1 MAEVL
6 TEHSIVIAE
15 EPKFA
20 TKDGIVAVEVQKF
33 APWFS
38 ISWNRQQ
45 LTHGVTAVPSGSLVV
60 EIPVEGVAQGG
71 VITPEQLAELLVGLM
86 SAMLPTCNVFVEA
99 VEDEFGHSEKKD
111 F

>member
-6 TEHSIVIAE
+6 TEHSIIIAGD
-15 EPKFA
+15 PKFA
-20 TKDGIVAVEVQKF
+20 TGDGIIKVEVTKL
-33 APWFS
+33 APWFDMT
-38 ISWNRQQ
+38 WNRQK
-45 LTHGVTAVPSGSLVV
+45 LTHGITAQPSGSLVV

-86 SAMLPTCNVFVEA
+86 STVLPTCNVFVGA
-99 VEDEFGHSEKKD
+99 VEDEFGHSDKKD